1 MRVRLLVTEAFVEG
15 FAPRLDALADVGR
28 GLDLCV
34 LGPTTVP
41 GTDAEAAFFSPDEFP
56 AHPARLLVTALK
68 ATSLKWFHSMSA
80 GVDNPVFTSFLD
92 RGTRLTTSS
101 GAAAIPIAQSVVS
114 YLLALSRRLPETL
127 QNQSAHRWDRL
138 MGVDLAGS
146 CVVIA
151 GMGPIGYEV
160 ARLCTALRM
169 RPIGLRRTVA
179 GDEPCETWTLDRWHE
194 SLAIAD
200 HIVLALPLTES
211 TRGMLGAAEL
221 ALLRHGALVVNVGR
235 GELIDEPAL
244 ISALTDGRIAGAGL
258 DVFATEPLPVE
269 SPLWDMQ
276 NVIITPHSSSLVP
289 STRAAMCERFLDNLG
304 RYLRDEPLRNEVMR

>member
-1 MRVRLLVTEAFVEG
+1 MRVRLLVTEAFVAG
-15 FAPRLDALADVGR
+15 YSARLDALAEVGR

-34 LGPTTVP
+34 LGPTAAP
-41 GTDAEAAFFSPDEFP
+41 GTDGEAAFFSPDEYP
-56 AHPARLLVTALK
+56 VATAKLLVTALK
-68 ATSLKWFHSMSA
+68 ATSLKWFHTMSA

-101 GAAAIPIAQSVVS
+101 GAAAIPIAQNVVS

-127 QNQSAHRWDRL
+127 RNQSLHRWDRL

-151 GMGPIGYEV
+151 GMGPIGCEV

-194 SLAIAD
+194 SLTLAD
-200 HIVLALPLTES
+200 HVVLALPLTES
-211 TRGMLGAAEL
+211 TRGMLDAPAL
-221 ALLRHGALVVNVGR
+221 ALLRPHALVVNVGR
-235 GELIDEPAL
+235 GELIDELSL
-244 ISALTDGRIAGAGL
+244 IRALTDGLIAGAGL
-258 DVFATEPLPVE
+258 DVFATEPLPVD
-269 SPLWDMQ
+269 SPLWDMS
-276 NVIITPHSSSLVP
+276 NVIITPHSTSLVP
-289 STRAAMCERFLDNLG
+289 STRAAMCESFLDNLG
-304 RYLRDEPLRNEVMR
+304 RYLRDQPLKNEVVR